1 MSYLFIFLE
10 TSIIKYIRFLGHH
23 DTCHCDRYKGEAI
36 LSKKMTADE
45 SSLIEQVQGLKGIL
59 NVAQVVVSS
68 LDLDEV
74 LQNILHSAMTVMDM
88 PAGSIALYDVSSCH
102 LKLHAHAGLSDKFVA
117 LDRWEVKP
125 SGLTHEILER
135 GELFVIKDTHREDF
149 FNNPLAI
156 EEGIR
161 SLIAVP
167 LKIQQRTIGVLYLDD
182 FKPREFVVE
191 KLELL
196 SILTSFATMSIDH
209 ARLHEWTLQLA
220 CTDGLTSL
228 YNHRQFIKIFAEEV
242 ARAYR
247 YEKALSI
254 ILFDVDDF
262 KKFNDTY
269 GHPNGDIVLREMAN
283 MLRELLRDCDTI
295 FRYGGEEFV
304 VLLPE
309 TPLSEAVKVA
319 ERIRIFVETESP
331 LFLTEITKTHGIT
344 VSVGVAALPN
354 DGSDTSSLLK
364 TVDDLMYQAKSEGKN
379 KVYSN
384 C

>member
-1 MSYLFIFLE
+1 
-10 TSIIKYIRFLGHH
+10 
-23 DTCHCDRYKGEAI
+23 
-36 LSKKMTADE
+36 MTVDE
-45 SSLIEQVQGLKGIL
+45 SSLVEQVQGLKGIL

-74 LQNILHSAMTVMDM
+74 LQNILHSAMTIMDM
-88 PAGSIALYDVSSCH
+88 PAGTIALYDEDSCQ
-102 LKLHAHAGLSDKFVA
+102 LELHAHAGLSESFVA
-117 LDRWEVKP
+117 LDCWLVKP

-135 GELFVIKDTHREDF
+135 GELFVIKDTQSEDF

-182 FKPREFVVE
+182 FEPREFVAY

-196 SILTSFATMSIDH
+196 SVLTSFATMSIDH
-209 ARLHEWTLQLA
+209 ARLHQWTLQLA
-220 CTDGLTSL
+220 CTDGLTGL
-228 YNHRQFIKIFAEEV
+228 YNHRQFMKIFTEEV
-242 ARAYR
+242 ARAHR
-247 YEKALSI
+247 YDKALSI

-269 GHPNGDIVLREMAN
+269 GHPNGDIVLREIATL
-283 MLRELLRDCDTI
+283 LRELLRDCDTI

-309 TPLSEAVKVA
+309 TPLLEAVNVA
-319 ERIRIFVETESP
+319 ERIRIFIETESP
-331 LFLTEITKTHGIT
+331 LFLTEITKTHGVT

-354 DGSDTSSLLK
+354 DGSDSGSLLK
-364 TVDDLMYQAKSEGKN
+364 VVDDLMYRAKGEGKN
-379 KVYSN
+379 KVYANS
-384 C
+384 